1 MNFISDIK
9 GGNYVFWQLQETC
22 EGEEFDVVIIGG
34 GMVGAAVGC
43 GLGKRWFVFKR
54 LTVAVFLMWVA

>member
-1 MNFISDIK
+1 MNFTSDIK
-9 GGNYVFWQLQETC
+9 GGLCVFWQLQETC

-43 GLGKRWFVFKR
+43 GLGKLLFVFKMS
-54 LTVAVFLMWVA
+54 FL

>member
-1 MNFISDIK
+1 MNFTSDIK
-9 GGNYVFWQLQETC
+9 GGNYVFWKLQETC

-43 GLGKRWFVFKR
+43 GLGTLRFVFMR
-54 LTVAVFLMWVA
+54 LTVAVLLMWVA